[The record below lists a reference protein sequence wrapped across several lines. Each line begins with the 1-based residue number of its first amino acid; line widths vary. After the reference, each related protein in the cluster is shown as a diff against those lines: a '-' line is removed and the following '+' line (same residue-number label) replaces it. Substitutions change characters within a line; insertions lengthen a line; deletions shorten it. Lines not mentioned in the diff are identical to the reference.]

1 MGPEVSCPACRRR
14 IYITEAM
21 IGRRLNCADCGTEFV
36 AQVDPF
42 SRPNFSGSDDFPGG
56 GQRSGLRKPGSSSA
70 ARLALFVG
78 AVVLLGGAG
87 YFVYQHFFVD
97 KHPALKAADME
108 ALNYLPGSS
117 QVVLGV
123 DVGNSLAR
131 PEFAELFKKQLAGNK
146 TLNLAEVLHNTLG
159 LRLEDLDH
167 VAAGFSM
174 GDARGGIAPLPLPAG
189 KVPET
194 TSETL
199 VLKTRLPYD
208 RGRLLKKVKAGPAQ
222 KAQGKEYFRLPDSA
236 GFNFLY
242 LPADRMIVLAKVK
255 KSRLGDILDLEGS
268 KPALAEDVMALL
280 RQVGKAHAWAV
291 VKLNPVQ
298 QQLPVGVGPMGNIL
312 RSRAAGFWLKSQG
325 DRVDLTVGLVCHDPQ
340 TARQL
345 AGAFEQSKANLRQTA
360 GLWTGNRHQE
370 ILDEIV
376 KNLQF
381 DHANN
386 IFWGGTKVSITS
398 LLKLPAFNPDA
409 IGGKGRPGGK
419 QKK

>member
-1 MGPEVSCPACRRR
+1 
-14 IYITEAM
+14 M

-42 SRPNFSGSDDFPGG
+42 SQPNFSGSDDFPGG
-56 GQRSGLRKPGSSSA
+56 RRSSGLRRPGGNPA

-131 PEFAELFKKQLAGNK
+131 PEFAELFKKQLARNK

-167 VAAGFSM
+167 VAAGFGM
-174 GDARGGIAPLPLPAG
+174 GGAKGGIALFPPPAG

-222 KAQGKEYFRLPDSA
+222 KAQGKEYFRLPAGA
-236 GFNFLY
+236 GFSFLY

-255 KSRLGDILDLEGS
+255 KSELGSILDLEGS
-268 KPALAEDVMALL
+268 RPALAEDVMALL

-298 QQLPVGVGPMGNIL
+298 QQLPVGVGPMGDIL
-312 RSRAAGFWLKSQG
+312 RSRAGGFWLKSQG
-325 DRVDLTVGLVCHDPQ
+325 DRVDLTAGLVCHDPK

-345 AGAFEQSKANLRQTA
+345 AGMFEKTKDNLRRMA
-360 GLWTGNRHQE
+360 DFWAGNRHKE
-370 ILDEIV
+370 ILDEMV
-376 KNLQF
+376 KNLHF
-381 DHANN
+381 DYADA
-386 IFWGGTKVSITS
+386 IFWGGTRVSITS

-409 IGGKGRPGGK
+409 IGDKGRPGGK
-419 QKK
+419 QKN